1 MRKNITLRLDEAI
14 LKEARHRAVGAD
26 QSLSQWVT
34 GLITREVGKEEAYER
49 ARRRALNHME
59 KGLPLGGKP
68 IPRDELHE
76 RR

>member
-1 MRKNITLRLDEAI
+1 MTKNITLRLDEGI
-14 LKEARHRAVGAD
+14 LKEARHRAVEAD

-34 GLITREVGKEEAYER
+34 GLITREVGNDEAYER
-49 ARRRALNHME
+49 AKKRAIRRMR
-59 KGLPLGGKP
+59 KGFPMGGKP